1 MGIDQPDPD
10 DSVVPASARE
20 IPPPDEMAHLDGQLM
35 HELTKANYQLSCYVL
50 RFLDADAGRVTP
62 MPVTAELALAS
73 CLETAANA
81 IRARAE
87 RRSRDAASSDLA
99 EGDPR

>member
-1 MGIDQPDPD
+1 LGIDQPERSDAVAPTTG
-10 DSVVPASARE
+10 RE
-20 IPPPDEMAHLDGQLM
+20 IPAADEAAHLDGRLM
-35 HELTKANYQLSCYVL
+35 AELSKANYELSRYVL
-50 RFLDADAGRVTP
+50 RFLDADARRTTP
-62 MPVTAELALAS
+62 IPVADELALAS

-87 RRSRDAASSDLA
+87 RRQDTASGDIA